1 MIESVKVS
9 VELLDHKF
17 LIKIINFLRIRYEQ
31 VLSNL
36 ILNSAKSFA
45 AEQVKV
51 YSDNLNLK
59 VTPFEIHD
67 YFRLIY
73 YVILCVTLKR
83 LVVKDYYFDLYVYIA
98 SLTISQ
104 PAVTC
109 SKLTIETL
117 ERFEHISYLV
127 LVFLLLTLSR

>member
-1 MIESVKVS
+1 M
-9 VELLDHKF
+9 
-17 LIKIINFLRIRYEQ
+17 RIRYEQ
-31 VLSNL
+31 VFSNL

-59 VTPFEIHD
+59 VTPFEIYD

-83 LVVKDYYFDLYVYIA
+83 SVVKDEMITLIYMYTLRH
-98 SLTISQ
+98 SQ
-104 PAVTC
+104 YP
-109 SKLTIETL
+109 SRQL
-117 ERFEHISYLV
+117 HI
-127 LVFLLLTLSR
+127 FLTLF